1 MAPGPTERESLSSWR
16 LYIGS
21 LECPHY
27 CGLVV
32 EGVEGCRVRVLLS
45 FVGGTGHA
53 EPMVPIAHVLRDA
66 GHTVAFVG
74 HPRYLPALEARGF
87 CSFEVDGQLATGR
100 RHLEGAAQERRPL
113 LEPNQLHED
122 RVLRRHYATEVPRRR
137 IGRYLELYD
146 TWAPDL
152 VIRDE
157 VDFAA
162 AVLTDELD
170 IPHAV
175 VLVLAA
181 GSFIR
186 PEVVSGPL
194 DQLRAERGLAPDP
207 DLAALERGLVLSPFP
222 PSFRDPTS
230 PLPATAHSF
239 RAPLR
244 SSGADRESLPSWWA
258 RLEDRPVVHV
268 TLGTVFATESGD
280 LFPRLLTGL
289 GQLPVEVVVT
299 VGRDIDPAEF
309 GLQPEHV
316 HVEQWVPQ
324 FLLLPH
330 TDLVVNHGGSGTVVA
345 ALAHGLPQ
353 VVIALGA
360 DQMHN
365 ADRVKAL
372 GVGRALHPVTT
383 TAAEIRDTVAA
394 LLTDDGAQSAAQ
406 RMQRE
411 ISALP
416 SLDSALTL
424 LETEARQ
431 TSKPGDATDHGDRR
445 RSQLTPGDHPSR
457 VGGPLH

>member
-1 MAPGPTERESLSSWR
+1 M
-16 LYIGS
+16 
-21 LECPHY
+21 
-27 CGLVV
+27 
-32 EGVEGCRVRVLLS
+32 RVLLS
-45 FVGGTGHA
+45 FVGGNGHA

-87 CSFEVDGQLATGR
+87 LSFEVDGQLATGR
-100 RHLEGAAQERRPL
+100 RHLEGAPLERRPL
-113 LEPNQLHED
+113 LEPNQLDED

-137 IGRYLELYD
+137 VGRYLELYD

-162 AVLTDELD
+162 AILTDELD

-186 PEVVSGPL
+186 PEVVAGPL
-194 DQLRAERGLAPDP
+194 DQLRAERGIAPDP
-207 DLAALERGLVLSPFP
+207 DLAALQKGLVLSPFP
-222 PSFRDPTS
+222 PSFRDPAS

-239 RAPLR
+239 RAPVR
-244 SSGADRESLPSWWA
+244 SSDRERESLPSWWA
-258 RLEDRPVVHV
+258 RLEGRPVVHV

-309 GLQPEHV
+309 GRQPEHV
-316 HVEQWVPQ
+316 HVEQWIPQ
-324 FLLLPH
+324 SLLLPH
-330 TDLVVNHGGSGTVVA
+330 TDLVVSHGGSGTVIA

-353 VVIALGA
+353 VVIAMGA

-383 TAAEIRDTVAA
+383 IPAEIRDTVAA
-394 LLTDDGAQSAAQ
+394 LLTDKGAKSAAQ

-416 SLDSALTL
+416 GLDSALAL
-424 LETEARQ
+424 LETEARHS
-431 TSKPGDATDHGDRR
+431 SKPGDATDNGDRR
-445 RSQLTPGDHPSR
+445 GS
-457 VGGPLH
+457 

>member
-1 MAPGPTERESLSSWR
+1 M
-16 LYIGS
+16 
-21 LECPHY
+21 
-27 CGLVV
+27 
-32 EGVEGCRVRVLLS
+32 RVLFS

-53 EPMVPIAHVLRDA
+53 EPLVPIAHVLQDA

-87 CSFEVDGQLATGR
+87 LSFEVDGQLATGR
-100 RHLEGAAQERRPL
+100 RHLEGAPLERRPL
-113 LEPNQLHED
+113 LEPDQVNED
-122 RVLRRHYATEVPRRR
+122 SVLRRHYAAEVPRRR
-137 IGRYLELYD
+137 VGRYLELYD

-152 VIRDE
+152 VVRDE

-162 AVLTDELD
+162 AVLTEELD

-186 PEVVSGPL
+186 PEVVAGPL
-194 DQLRAERGLAPDP
+194 DELRAERCLAPDP
-207 DLAALERGLVLSPFP
+207 DLAALHRGLVLSPFP
-222 PSFRDPTS
+222 PSFRDPAS

-239 RAPLR
+239 RSPLR
-244 SSGADRESLPSWWA
+244 NSGAERDSLPSWRA
-258 RLEDRPVVHV
+258 RLESRPVVHV

-280 LFPRLLTGL
+280 LFRRLLTGL
-289 GQLPVEVVVT
+289 SQLPVEVVVT

-309 GLQPEHV
+309 GPQPEHV

-324 FLLLPH
+324 SLPLPH
-330 TDLVVNHGGSGTVVA
+330 TDLVVSHGGSGTVIA

-353 VVIALGA
+353 VVLAMGA

-365 ADRVKAL
+365 ADRVLAL

-383 TAAEIRDTVAA
+383 TPAEIRDTVAA
-394 LLTDDGAQSAAQ
+394 LLTDNGAKTAAQ
-406 RMQRE
+406 RVQRE

-416 SLDSALTL
+416 GLDRALTL
-424 LETEARQ
+424 LESKARR
-431 TSKPGDATDHGDRR
+431 H
-445 RSQLTPGDHPSR
+445 
-457 VGGPLH
+457 

>member
-1 MAPGPTERESLSSWR
+1 VSAWSDRTRATVQLAPVPWVT
-16 LYIGS
+16 
-21 LECPHY
+21 ECPHY
-27 CGLVV
+27 RGVV
-32 EGVEGCRVRVLLS
+32 VQGVEGCRVRVLLS

-53 EPMVPIAHVLRDA
+53 EPMVPIAHALRDA

-87 CSFEVDGQLATGR
+87 LSFEVDGQLATGR
-100 RHLEGAAQERRPL
+100 AGLASRPPALERRPL
-113 LEPNQLHED
+113 LEPNQFDED

-137 IGRYLELYD
+137 VGRYLQLYG

-162 AVLTDELD
+162 AVLTEELD

-186 PEVVSGPL
+186 PEVVAGLL
-194 DQLRAERGLAPDP
+194 DELRAERGLAPDP
-207 DLAALERGLVLSPFP
+207 DLAALQTGLVLSPFP
-222 PSFRDPTS
+222 PSFRDPAS
-230 PLPATAHSF
+230 PLPATVHSF

-244 SSGADRESLPSWWA
+244 SSGAERDCMPSWWA
-258 RLEDRPVVHV
+258 RLEGSPVVHV

-280 LFPRLLTGL
+280 LFARLLTGL
-289 GQLPVEVVVT
+289 GQLPVEVVFT
-299 VGRDIDPAEF
+299 VGRDINPAEF

-324 FLLLPH
+324 SLLLPH
-330 TDLVVNHGGSGTVVA
+330 TDLVVSHGGSGTVIA

-353 VVIALGA
+353 VVIAMGA

-383 TAAEIRDTVAA
+383 TAAEIRRHRRSPT
-394 LLTDDGAQSAAQ
+394 
-406 RMQRE
+406 
-411 ISALP
+411 
-416 SLDSALTL
+416 
-424 LETEARQ
+424 
-431 TSKPGDATDHGDRR
+431 RR
-445 RSQLTPGDHPSR
+445 RRGT
-457 VGGPLH
+457 VGGATYAARDLRTSRPRQCTHPAQNRGTTIIKARRRN

>member
-1 MAPGPTERESLSSWR
+1 M
-16 LYIGS
+16 
-21 LECPHY
+21 
-27 CGLVV
+27 
-32 EGVEGCRVRVLLS
+32 RVLFS

-53 EPMVPIAHVLRDA
+53 EPLVPIAHVLQDA

-87 CSFEVDGQLATGR
+87 LSFEVDGQLATGR
-100 RHLEGAAQERRPL
+100 RHLEGAPLERRPL
-113 LEPNQLHED
+113 LEPNQVNED
-122 RVLRRHYATEVPRRR
+122 SVLRRHYATGVPRRR
-137 IGRYLELYD
+137 VGRYMELYD

-152 VIRDE
+152 VVRDE

-162 AVLTDELD
+162 AVLTAELD

-186 PEVVSGPL
+186 PEVVAGPL
-194 DQLRAERGLAPDP
+194 DELRAERCLAPDP
-207 DLAALERGLVLSPFP
+207 DLAALHRGLVLSPFP
-222 PSFRDPTS
+222 PSFRDPAS

-244 SSGADRESLPSWWA
+244 SSGAERDSLPSWWA
-258 RLEDRPVVHV
+258 RLERRPVVHV

-280 LFPRLLTGL
+280 LFRRLLTGL
-289 GQLPVEVVVT
+289 SQLPVEVVVT

-324 FLLLPH
+324 SLLLPR
-330 TDLVVNHGGSGTVVA
+330 TDLVVSHGGSGTVIA

-353 VVIALGA
+353 VVFAMGA

-365 ADRVKAL
+365 ADRVLAL

-383 TAAEIRDTVAA
+383 TPAEIRDTVAA
-394 LLTDDGAQSAAQ
+394 LLTDNGAKTAAQ
-406 RMQRE
+406 RVQRE

-416 SLDSALTL
+416 GLDRALTL
-424 LETEARQ
+424 LESKARR
-431 TSKPGDATDHGDRR
+431 H
-445 RSQLTPGDHPSR
+445 
-457 VGGPLH
+457 

>member
-1 MAPGPTERESLSSWR
+1 M
-16 LYIGS
+16 
-21 LECPHY
+21 
-27 CGLVV
+27 
-32 EGVEGCRVRVLLS
+32 RVLFS

-87 CSFEVDGQLATGR
+87 LSFEVDGQLATGM
-100 RHLEGAAQERRPL
+100 RHLEGAPLERRPL
-113 LEPNQLHED
+113 LEPNQLDED

-137 IGRYLELYD
+137 VGRYLELYD

-186 PEVVSGPL
+186 PEVVAGPL

-207 DLAALERGLVLSPFP
+207 DLAALQRGLVLSPFP
-222 PSFRDPTS
+222 PSFRDPAS

-244 SSGADRESLPSWWA
+244 SSGAERDSLPSWWA
-258 RLEDRPVVHV
+258 RLEGRPVVHV

-299 VGRDIDPAEF
+299 VGRDINPAEF

-324 FLLLPH
+324 SLMLPH
-330 TDLVVNHGGSGTVVA
+330 TDLVVSHGGSGTVIA

-353 VVIALGA
+353 VVIAMGA

-365 ADRVKAL
+365 ADRVQAL
-372 GVGRALHPVTT
+372 GVGRALHPVST

-394 LLTDDGAQSAAQ
+394 LLTDDRAQSAAQ

-411 ISALP
+411 ITALP
-416 SLDSALTL
+416 GPDSALTL
-424 LETEARQ
+424 LETEARHS
-431 TSKPGDATDHGDRR
+431 SKPADATDDGDRR
-445 RSQLTPGDHPSR
+445 RS
-457 VGGPLH
+457 

>member
-1 MAPGPTERESLSSWR
+1 M
-16 LYIGS
+16 
-21 LECPHY
+21 
-27 CGLVV
+27 
-32 EGVEGCRVRVLLS
+32 RVLFS

-53 EPMVPIAHVLRDA
+53 EPMVPIARVLQDA

-87 CSFEVDGQLATGR
+87 LSFEVDGHLA
-100 RHLEGAAQERRPL
+100 GARLGRRPL
-113 LEPNQLHED
+113 LEPSQVDED
-122 RVLRRHYATEVPRRR
+122 SVLRRHYATEVPRRR
-137 IGRYLELYD
+137 VGRYLELYD

-162 AVLTDELD
+162 SVLTEELD

-175 VLVLAA
+175 VLILAA

-186 PEVVSGPL
+186 PEVVAGPL

-207 DLAALERGLVLSPFP
+207 ALAALHRGLVLSPFP
-222 PSFRDPTS
+222 PSFRDPAS

-244 SSGADRESLPSWWA
+244 SGAERDSLPSWWA
-258 RLEDRPVVHV
+258 RLEGRPVVHV

-280 LFPRLLTGL
+280 LFSRLLTGL
-289 GQLPVEVVVT
+289 SELPVEVVVT
-299 VGRDIDPAEF
+299 VGRDINPAEF

-324 FLLLPH
+324 SLLLPH
-330 TDLVVNHGGSGTVVA
+330 TDLVVSHGGSGTVIA
-345 ALAHGLPQ
+345 ALAHGLSQ
-353 VVIALGA
+353 VVLAMGA

-365 ADRVKAL
+365 ADRVQAL

-383 TAAEIRDTVAA
+383 TPAEIRDTVAA
-394 LLTDDGAQSAAQ
+394 LLTDDRAQSAAQ

-411 ISALP
+411 ITALP
-416 SLDSALTL
+416 GPDSALTL
-424 LETEARQ
+424 LEAEARHS
-431 TSKPGDATDHGDRR
+431 SKPADATDDGDRR
-445 RSQLTPGDHPSR
+445 RS
-457 VGGPLH
+457 

>member
-1 MAPGPTERESLSSWR
+1 M
-16 LYIGS
+16 
-21 LECPHY
+21 
-27 CGLVV
+27 
-32 EGVEGCRVRVLLS
+32 RVLFS

-53 EPMVPIAHVLRDA
+53 EPLVPIAHVLQDA

-87 CSFEVDGQLATGR
+87 LSFEVDGQLATGR
-100 RHLEGAAQERRPL
+100 RHLEGAPLERRPL
-113 LEPNQLHED
+113 LEPDQVNED
-122 RVLRRHYATEVPRRR
+122 SVLRRHYAAEVPRRR
-137 IGRYLELYD
+137 VGRYLELYD

-152 VIRDE
+152 VVRDE

-162 AVLTDELD
+162 AVLTEELD

-186 PEVVSGPL
+186 PEVVAGPL
-194 DQLRAERGLAPDP
+194 DELRAERCLAPDP
-207 DLAALERGLVLSPFP
+207 DLAALHRGLVLSPFP
-222 PSFRDPTS
+222 PSFRDPAS

-239 RAPLR
+239 RSPLR
-244 SSGADRESLPSWWA
+244 NSGAERDSLPSWRA
-258 RLEDRPVVHV
+258 RLESRPVVHV

-280 LFPRLLTGL
+280 LFRRLLTGL
-289 GQLPVEVVVT
+289 SQLPVEVVVT

-309 GLQPEHV
+309 GPQPEHV

-324 FLLLPH
+324 SLLLPR
-330 TDLVVNHGGSGTVVA
+330 TDLVVSHGGSGTVIA

-353 VVIALGA
+353 VVLAMGA

-365 ADRVKAL
+365 ADRVLAL

-383 TAAEIRDTVAA
+383 TPAEIRDTVAA
-394 LLTDDGAQSAAQ
+394 LLTDNGAKTAAQ
-406 RMQRE
+406 RVQRE

-416 SLDSALTL
+416 GLDRALTL
-424 LETEARQ
+424 LESKARR
-431 TSKPGDATDHGDRR
+431 H
-445 RSQLTPGDHPSR
+445 
-457 VGGPLH
+457 